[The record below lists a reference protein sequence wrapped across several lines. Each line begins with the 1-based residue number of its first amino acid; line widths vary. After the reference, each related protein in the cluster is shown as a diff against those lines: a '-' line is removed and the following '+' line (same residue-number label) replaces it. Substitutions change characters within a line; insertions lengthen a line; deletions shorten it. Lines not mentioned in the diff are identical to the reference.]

1 MAADPYRI
9 FGQILAGEAEVS
21 WIARE
26 HGVAAFMDLNPVNP
40 GHALVI
46 PERPAVGLADLD
58 PEDGRQMFAMAQRV
72 AAAIRASDIP
82 CDGVNLVLC
91 DGEAAGQE
99 VFHVHLHVIP
109 RVDGDAFGFQN
120 APDYPQA
127 EARQVLDQ
135 HAVEITS
142 HLGSS

>member
-1 MAADPYRI
+1 MDETI
-9 FGQILAGEAEVS
+9 FSKILAGEAEAS

-26 HGVAAFMDLNPVNP
+26 HGVAAFMDLHPVNP

-72 AAAIRASDIP
+72 AAALRASDIP
-82 CDGVNLVLC
+82 CDGINLILA
-91 DGEAAGQE
+91 DGVHAGQE

-109 RVDGDAFGFQN
+109 RVEGDAFGFQH
-120 APDYPQA
+120 APDYPRA
-127 EARQVLDQ
+127 ERRQILDQ
-135 HAVEITS
+135 QAVEITERLNS
-142 HLGSS
+142 

>member
-1 MAADPYRI
+1 MSGTI
-9 FGQILAGEAEVS
+9 FSQILAGEAEVS

-26 HGVAAFMDLNPVNP
+26 HGVAAFMDLHPVNP
-40 GHALVI
+40 GHALVV

-82 CDGVNLVLC
+82 CDGINLILA
-91 DGEAAGQE
+91 DGEHAGQE

-109 RVDGDAFGFQN
+109 RVEGDAFGFQH
-120 APDYPQA
+120 APDYPRA
-127 EARQVLDQ
+127 ERRNVLDEQ
-135 HAVEITS
+135 AVEITNK
-142 HLGSS
+142 LGD

>member
-1 MAADPYRI
+1 MSGTI
-9 FGQILAGEAEVS
+9 FSQILAGEAEVS

-26 HGVAAFMDLNPVNP
+26 HGVAAFMDLHPVNP
-40 GHALVI
+40 GHALVV

-82 CDGVNLVLC
+82 CDGINLILA
-91 DGEAAGQE
+91 DGEHAGQE

-109 RVDGDAFGFQN
+109 RVEGDAFGFQH
-120 APDYPQA
+120 APDYPRA
-127 EARQVLDQ
+127 ERRNVLDEQ
-135 HAVEITS
+135 AVEITNK
-142 HLGSS
+142 LGS

>member
-1 MAADPYRI
+1 MEDGTI
-9 FGQILAGEAEVS
+9 FGKILAGEAEVS

-26 HGVAAFMDLNPVNP
+26 HGVAAFMDLHPVNP

-58 PEDGRQMFAMAQRV
+58 PEDSRKMFAMGQRV
-72 AAAIRASDIP
+72 AAAIRASGIP
-82 CDGVNLVLC
+82 CDGVNLILC

-109 RVDGDAFGFQN
+109 RVEGDAFGFRH
-120 APDYPQA
+120 APDYPRA
-127 EARQVLDQ
+127 EARRTLDEQ
-135 HAVEITS
+135 ATEISTQ
-142 HLGSS
+142 LGGG